1 MTDRTKRLDVL
12 SFYSIIRNAYSFK
25 APEEAHQVL
34 EANFLRYGGKDKL
47 ILYIDG
53 GAAVEKEET
62 AKKRK
67 ANRDKAA
74 EKCYKNLD
82 TLEQRVTNNQKAR
95 KRHFVDVK
103 KSLAS
108 LFYWPS
114 SVRQDFIDYLIK
126 AGWTVR
132 ICETEADVA
141 IAADCRPED
150 IVISA
155 DSDMLAYGTI
165 YTLWRPISRGL
176 HLAYSRAD
184 VCQTLGLSSAQL
196 TALACVVSNDYGR
209 NIFSLGP
216 VTSLSVIMNSKGED
230 PRSIVSEYLENER
243 VQSKNTCDKTFELAL
258 RVFADQLQTPST
270 CQISDSAY
278 SSFNALRQRFMDL
291 CKRYQQNR
299 SLQMT
304 FNSSNSMDIIRLRSS
319 STSNRYKTVES
330 PAIQHSRLTRARI
343 TMPPP
348 VEQPQDSSIS
358 HGNQTGEALHP
369 ALQRTRT
376 PRHQPRYSFKSR
388 KGTQEHPRPPVMK
401 QLAYKPYKEPET
413 KRKKET
419 SAPKDPP
426 TLKTLSKSTAATDK
440 LAITRHLAYHH
451 PTSSLSIGTLKA
463 NIRLAL
469 PNQLDLQQEVM
480 EVIQGATSEAARVKR
495 EAQRLIGCY
504 VEKLDKIGIDHIS
517 SVDKEILRHLCQPV
531 SMEDVKDTDDIAAD
545 EEDDNQ
551 INGLVDAELDPDDGE
566 PEVESDDSDLQPPS
580 TSTTKKKKDDK
591 VQAPF
596 IWSFLRV
603 VYSGKRPRPSSMGD
617 KVNAFI
623 DRLTELGIYVS
634 PSVDINESNMPF
646 TPTDLVRSMAT
657 QLKAELEKMYKH
669 GTCII
674 HNKLKKAKDL
684 GILDTN
690 TQILIRDDVSAV
702 ENYVSLNKLIQQ
714 PRRIAPMTSVEQPF
728 VGFTERELAGFF
740 MKRGG
745 DLKTSLTELASNEGV
760 APTIQDVQEW
770 VGTKEPGYLLKR
782 YLADIDPSDLTSRK
796 KGKAGHRAA
805 IKLMSLK
812 ALRRHLRMLDDPT
825 FDPKDY
831 TVKGYVSRGSILT
844 DGFRVYL
851 LAYKLRELQCVRY
864 RRLPP
869 DRLPPRISSTVG
881 GTDSY
886 LQEIRNVVK
895 DDMDFEKLW
904 PGARPT
910 DIKILTLD
918 AGQAFVVGAY
928 AYLPGRNGALSTTM
942 DISVDLTRP
951 TDAEQDGPVHL
962 NLAVNQKAV
971 MQPVFRYR
979 RWLNTEKGVVTEAE
993 PSSISDIESNLP
1005 PLRGSQSSVEEYVRK
1020 IKEVE
1025 ERLST
1030 FYNGRNR
1037 RFKRHT
1043 WDMKRAKHAEYQAI
1057 AERLLRIVGGTT
1069 GRHRDPNNHVI
1080 IGVGLGQFKS
1090 SSRLSSLHS
1099 SFLDYFIPLARSL
1112 GYLVVGINEYYT
1124 SQKCPNCHNFI
1135 ARVTIRQLYCT
1146 HCKHFH
1152 HRDIMAAE
1160 NMAMIVRE
1168 RLEKQ
1173 ERPLHLQPVTEDG
1186 IYPWISESDENTGDS
1201 HVTAST
1207 SVRGGRSKATK
1218 TGSRSKAR
1226 ASSTVK
1232 SHGKGPPGAVSH
1244 SISTTESE
1252 ASAAASASSRSKSR
1266 ASKRQAATGEVTNAV
1281 DTHSSLEMSS
1291 IVPSDGPSRSR
1302 KRASSLNLSQE
1313 ASKMAR
1319 EL

>member
-1 MTDRTKRLDVL
+1 
-12 SFYSIIRNAYSFK
+12 
-25 APEEAHQVL
+25 
-34 EANFLRYGGKDKL
+34 
-47 ILYIDG
+47 
-53 GAAVEKEET
+53 
-62 AKKRK
+62 
-67 ANRDKAA
+67 
-74 EKCYKNLD
+74 
-82 TLEQRVTNNQKAR
+82 
-95 KRHFVDVK
+95 
-103 KSLAS
+103 
-108 LFYWPS
+108 
-114 SVRQDFIDYLIK
+114 
-126 AGWTVR
+126 
-132 ICETEADVA
+132 
-141 IAADCRPED
+141 
-150 IVISA
+150 
-155 DSDMLAYGTI
+155 MLAYGTI

-230 PRSIVSEYLENER
+230 PRSIVSEYLEHER

-319 STSNRYKTVES
+319 STSNRYKT
-330 PAIQHSRLTRARI
+330 
-343 TMPPP
+343 
-348 VEQPQDSSIS
+348 
-358 HGNQTGEALHP
+358 
-369 ALQRTRT
+369 
-376 PRHQPRYSFKSR
+376 
-388 KGTQEHPRPPVMK
+388 
-401 QLAYKPYKEPET
+401 
-413 KRKKET
+413 ET

-504 VEKLDKIGIDHIS
+504 IEKLDKIGIDHIS

-623 DRLTELGIYVS
+623 DRLTEFGIYGS

-646 TPTDLVRSMAT
+646 TPTDLVRSVAT
-657 QLKAELEKMYKH
+657 QLKAELENMYKH

-728 VGFTERELAGFF
+728 ERELTGFF

-745 DLKTSLTELASNEGV
+745 DLKTSLTGLASNEGV

-770 VGTKEPGYLLKR
+770 DGTKEPGYLLKR

-812 ALRRHLRMLDDPT
+812 ALRRDLRMLDDPT

-851 LAYKLRELQCVRY
+851 LAYKLRELQCVRC

-928 AYLPGRNGALSTTM
+928 AYLPGRNGALS
-942 DISVDLTRP
+942 
-951 TDAEQDGPVHL
+951 
-962 NLAVNQKAV
+962 
-971 MQPVFRYR
+971 
-979 RWLNTEKGVVTEAE
+979 
-993 PSSISDIESNLP
+993 
-1005 PLRGSQSSVEEYVRK
+1005 
-1020 IKEVE
+1020 
-1025 ERLST
+1025 
-1030 FYNGRNR
+1030 
-1037 RFKRHT
+1037 
-1043 WDMKRAKHAEYQAI
+1043 
-1057 AERLLRIVGGTT
+1057 
-1069 GRHRDPNNHVI
+1069 
-1080 IGVGLGQFKS
+1080 
-1090 SSRLSSLHS
+1090 
-1099 SFLDYFIPLARSL
+1099 
-1112 GYLVVGINEYYT
+1112 
-1124 SQKCPNCHNFI
+1124 
-1135 ARVTIRQLYCT
+1135 LY
-1146 HCKHFH
+1146 
-1152 HRDIMAAE
+1152 
-1160 NMAMIVRE
+1160 
-1168 RLEKQ
+1168 
-1173 ERPLHLQPVTEDG
+1173 
-1186 IYPWISESDENTGDS
+1186 NTG
-1201 HVTAST
+1201 HI
-1207 SVRGGRSKATK
+1207 GGSDKTNRCRARRPRSPQ
-1218 TGSRSKAR
+1218 SCC
-1226 ASSTVK
+1226 
-1232 SHGKGPPGAVSH
+1232 
-1244 SISTTESE
+1244 
-1252 ASAAASASSRSKSR
+1252 
-1266 ASKRQAATGEVTNAV
+1266 
-1281 DTHSSLEMSS
+1281 
-1291 IVPSDGPSRSR
+1291 
-1302 KRASSLNLSQE
+1302 
-1313 ASKMAR
+1313 
-1319 EL
+1319 